1 MRGFSLIELLVTLG
15 IAGVL
20 SGIALPSY
28 HHTLQRAQRQDARL
42 ALLRIQHFQERH
54 FAEHLRYAGRL
65 PAPAGAESL
74 GLDVLSDAGSY
85 ELSVQADAAGLGYT
99 ALARVHGRQSGDR
112 DCAVLTLDQSGR
124 RGSEDA
130 GGNRLLPDTGRC
142 WN

>member
-28 HHTLQRAQRQDARL
+28 HLTLQRTQRQDARL

-54 FAEHLRYAGRL
+54 FAQHLRYATRL
-65 PAPAGAESL
+65 AMPADDESL
-74 GLDVLSDAGSY
+74 GVEALSDGGAY
-85 ELSVQADAAGLGYT
+85 ELALQSEAGGLGYT
-99 ALARVHGRQSGDR
+99 ALARVRGRQSGDR

-130 GGNRLLPDTGRC
+130 SGHRRLPDAGRC